1 MSLYDNP
8 KLRVYRDK
16 EAAAAAGGVRGEAA
30 VVVGKETKQKMAL
43 HEEILVFVSQEWR
56 DLKLE
61 VCNA

>member
-8 KLRVYRDK
+8 KLWVYRDK
-16 EAAAAAGGVRGEAA
+16 EAAAAAGGVRGEA
-30 VVVGKETKQKMAL
+30 VGKETKQKMAL

>member
-16 EAAAAAGGVRGEAA
+16 EAAAAGGVRGEAT